1 MLHRLVPPLLACCLL
16 FAPLRAAETKAGPAV
31 AAPDSDV
38 TTYYVGQLSKGLYTG
53 IGMKEER
60 MKTELAHISYI
71 NQLAKVGKLL
81 VSGPFTDNGA
91 WQGIYIFKCASL
103 AEAQKLA
110 AADPEVK
117 AGRLKI
123 EIHPWQTVKGYV
135 LDPEFPAPK

>member
-1 MLHRLVPPLLACCLL
+1 MSSRLVLALLALCLVC
-16 FAPLRAAETKAGPAV
+16 APLRAAENKSPA
-31 AAPDSDV
+31 AAADSDV
-38 TTYYVGQLSKGLYTG
+38 TTYYVGLLAKGLYAG

-60 MKTELAHISYI
+60 MKTEVAHINYI
-71 NQLAKVGKLL
+71 NQLAKAGKLL

-91 WQGIYIFKCASL
+91 WQGIYIFKCTSL

-110 AADPEVK
+110 AADPEVQ

-135 LDPEFPAPK
+135 LDPEFPMPK